1 MFRKYKIQLGWAIA
15 ISLAIPSLL
24 FITGCGPSEEYKSIK
39 KELEQFPKVVER
51 NAEVGKIRFLPREQ
65 QRGRDL
71 RFEADLLDKDG
82 NVIGKAG
89 GFRVEGFGT
98 RIVHVR
104 YNDEPEP
111 PPLEQVLAQ
120 HPDIVRRNAKVGKID
135 FIERPRGRGKEPIFV
150 ADLLDKDGN
159 IIGKVMGSHMDGV
172 GTQVSRVRYFDEP
185 DLLFGLQQNLQGAQ
199 QSDSQTSADEY

>member
-1 MFRKYKIQLGWAIA
+1 MFRKYRLQLF
-15 ISLAIPSLL
+15 LAIVLSLVISFPL
-24 FITGCGPSEEYKSIK
+24 LMTGCGPSEEYKSIK
-39 KELEQFPKVVER
+39 RELEQFPKVTER
-51 NAEVGKIRFLPREQ
+51 NAKVGKIRFLPREE
-65 QRGRDL
+65 QRGKDL

-82 NVIGKAG
+82 KVIGKVG

-98 RIVHVR
+98 RIIQVR

-185 DLLFGLQQNLQGAQ
+185 DLLFGLQQNLQGKQ
-199 QSDSQTSADEY
+199 QSNSQTSSDGY

>member
-1 MFRKYKIQLGWAIA
+1 MIRKYKIQLFGITAL
-15 ISLAIPSLL
+15 SLAISCPLL
-24 FITGCGPSEEYKSIK
+24 LTGCGPSEEYKSIK
-39 KELEQFPKVVER
+39 RELEQFPKVTER
-51 NAEVGKIRFLPREQ
+51 NAEVGKIHFLPREN
-65 QRGRDL
+65 QRGNDL

-82 NVIGKAG
+82 KVIGKAG

-98 RIVHVR
+98 RIVRVR

-120 HPDIVRRNAKVGKID
+120 HPDIVRRNAIVGKID

-185 DLLFGLQQNLQGAQ
+185 DLLFGLQQNLKNSQ
-199 QSDSQTSADEY
+199 QSNSQTSPDE